1 MEFRPEVQNDNLLPF
16 LPNIHLYQQLSS
28 IANVLSTEQRSCFF
42 LEGMLTAAALPPK
55 PPRRQTLQPTADQ
68 AMAGPAQRT
77 VLRLKVVKGSEA
89 VRRALRGMGYSRSR
103 ISQLMTEC
111 EQYPPEERGPTPPA
125 VGRGPT
131 TMPPK
136 HMITDNT
143 DNTDDAQ
150 PIILILS

>member
-1 MEFRPEVQNDNLLPF
+1 MQNDNLLPF

-111 EQYPPEERGPTPPA
+111 EQYPPKSA
-125 VGRGPT
+125 VQRRRQSAEDQPQCLRNT
-131 TMPPK
+131 F
-136 HMITDNT
+136 MITDNT
-143 DNTDDAQ
+143 DKTDDAQ
-150 PIILILS
+150 SIILILS